1 MISISLCMIVKNEE
15 DVIGRCLECVKD
27 VVDEIIVVD
36 TGSTDSTIE
45 IVKKYTNKVY
55 HFNWVDDFSKARNY
69 AFSKASK
76 DYIMWLDAD
85 DVIFETDLA
94 NLKQLKNNLDTSVD
108 MVMMKYNVAFD
119 EYDNPTLSYYRER
132 LVSRK
137 KNYQWIS
144 PIHEVIPP
152 SGNIIY
158 SDIAISHKKLHSSD
172 KSRNLRIFNKMLM
185 EGLELDPRQQFYYS
199 RELYYNGQYQKAIDN
214 FNNFLDSKQGW
225 VENCISACID
235 LSDCYKKINDNNN
248 AFLALLRSF
257 EFDKPRPEICCKLG
271 NHFLENN
278 NVEIAIFWYELAIS
292 NKPDMKN
299 GGFHNA
305 DYFGYIPYIQFCV
318 CYDKIGNMEK
328 AIFYNNKAGR
338 LKPNDKASLYNKNY
352 FQSKNIANQ

>member
-27 VVDEIIVVD
+27 IVDEIIIVD

-45 IVKKYTNKVY
+45 IVKKYTNQIY

-85 DVIFETDLA
+85 DIIFEDDLT
-94 NLKQLKNNLDTSVD
+94 NLKHLKNNLDISVD

-119 EYDNPTLSYYRER
+119 EYNNPTLSYYRER
-132 LVSRK
+132 LMSRK

-152 SGNIIY
+152 SGNILY
-158 SDIAISHKKLHSSD
+158 SDIAIAHKKLHSSD
-172 KSRNLRIFNKMLM
+172 KSRNLRIFNKMIM

-199 RELYYNGQYQKAIDN
+199 RELYYNGQYEKAIKQ
-214 FNNFLDSKQGW
+214 FNQFLDSKQGW
-225 VENCISACID
+225 IENCISACID
-235 LSDCYKKINDNNN
+235 LSDCYQKINDNNN
-248 AFLALLRSF
+248 AFLSLLRSF

-271 NHFLENN
+271 NYFLENN
-278 NVEIAIFWYELAIS
+278 NIQIAIFWYELAIS
-292 NKPDMKN
+292 NKLDIKN
-299 GGFHNA
+299 GGFHNV
-305 DYFGYIPYIQFCV
+305 DYFGYIPYIQLCV
-318 CYDKIGNMEK
+318 CYDKIGDSEK
-328 AIFYNNKAGR
+328 AIFYNNKAGE
-338 LKPNDKASLYNKNY
+338 LKPTDKAFLYNKNY
-352 FQSKNIANQ
+352 FESKKTTNQ